1 MEMVRAVS
9 RPGALLTCCS
19 MIDTYRAQGVVGG
32 HAYTVLGL
40 QEVSGLPRLVRVRNP
55 WGNSFEWRVG
65 SCCCSCL

>member
-1 MEMVRAVS
+1 
-9 RPGALLTCCS
+9 

-40 QEVSGLPRLVRVRNP
+40 QEASGLPRLVRVRNP